1 MANGVQVG
9 FTFQTQSGPIPL
21 SELDS
26 NFSSLQSAINSMNS
40 FTNYLVDTSGAANV
54 ITVSLPTGQTG
65 TYVAGL
71 GLQIAVANTTTITN
85 PTINLNSLGTRTVLN
100 ADGSALAAGQI
111 VAGQYIDVLFDG
123 TSFRLM
129 SQGGASSVT
138 SFKQLTVG
146 PPASGNAL
154 TVVGKTYLTG
164 QAGGNIQI
172 LPVGAGAVSQSAFQY
187 FTDNNL
193 YIDAPNTGTPAGAQ
207 TIFRQDGAT
216 ASLSIANTR
225 GVTIAAPTSG
235 VSLQVGGIAGQTYL
249 NVGTTSDTIPVA
261 QLIGAGVSRNA
272 LVLNAN
278 GVQATE
284 FVQNFSGS
292 TDSFGVPTNSYGI
305 MGLTGTGNLIFGTN
319 SLVRATISNGL
330 QIGAPTGGDLGG
342 GTINATGY
350 YVNGVLL
357 ALPVRVIK
365 TTLQSIA
372 SNVTPANDNTL
383 VYAIS
388 ATGTYA
394 FKVVAYTYNTV
405 SATVGIKCNVN
416 YSGTFTAA
424 SSGEGIFSTGFSSF
438 GAQVPAVVTA
448 AIGFG
453 NIGATAAGAATVVI
467 DGSIVVTGAG
477 TLGFAWSQNNTNA
490 TGTVVAA
497 GSYLEVT
504 KIA

>member
-1 MANGVQVG
+1 VTTQLKSKPGITGASTLAIPKDWDPKWFRHFINNQLKGGDVRNAIAGTGVTISGSIASPYATISATGSGIAAGPNGAIQYNNSGSLGGSANLIWNGSMLVGTASVHGSKLFEFTSTGGVPLYGYSDSGGSGITASDPYTASGMVYI
-9 FTFQTQSGPIPL
+9 QSGGEIDL
-21 SELDS
+21 YTLG
-26 NFSSLQSAINSMNS
+26 NQR
-40 FTNYLVDTSGAANV
+40 
-54 ITVSLPTGQTG
+54 VSIG
-65 TYVAGL
+65 TAG
-71 GLQIAVANTTTITN
+71 N
-85 PTINLNSLGTRTVLN
+85 
-100 ADGSALAAGQI
+100 
-111 VAGQYIDVLFDG
+111 
-123 TSFRLM
+123 
-129 SQGGASSVT
+129 
-138 SFKQLTVG
+138 
-146 PPASGNAL
+146 
-154 TVVGKTYLTG
+154 
-164 QAGGNIQI
+164 
-172 LPVGAGAVSQSAFQY
+172 
-187 FTDNNL
+187 
-193 YIDAPNTGTPAGAQ
+193 
-207 TIFRQDGAT
+207 
-216 ASLSIANTR
+216 
-225 GVTIAAPTSG
+225 VTIAAPTSG

-249 NVGTTSDTIPVA
+249 NVGTTSDTTPVA
-261 QLIGAGVSRNA
+261 QFIGAGVSRNA